1 MSKTRE
7 SPRPC
12 AVCGRSFAPRDL
24 VSGGLVH
31 DRVSEGIRAEHPQW
45 SQESFICRP
54 DLSHFRAQHVRSMLE
69 SEKGELS
76 SLDQS
81 VLASLREHEVLAKNI
96 EAEFERNPSLG
107 QATRKPG
114 LLGTASSLRVT
125 GPLADP
131 KIRSFRT
138 GMVRVLA

>member
-1 MSKTRE
+1 MSKNQE

-24 VSGGLVH
+24 VSSGLVH
-31 DRVSEGIRAEHPQW
+31 DRVSEEIRAEHPQW

-76 SLDQS
+76 ALDQR
-81 VLASLREHEVLAKNI
+81 VLTSLRGHEVLAKNI
-96 EAEFERNPSLG
+96 EAELEIRHLHEKIDHLLTHQWERLFEI
-107 QATRKPG
+107 QEIQIE
-114 LLGTASSLRVT
+114 LLQDMGRRA
-125 GPLADP
+125 
-131 KIRSFRT
+131 
-138 GMVRVLA
+138 